1 MKCPDAPQHEIDV
14 AHQEKLCLSE
24 IAGLISEDVIIENP
38 ELGEPYTGKTSID
51 GLFEQIGVRAGIK
64 SFTTTILF
72 DQRNGSFMPV
82 PQESENGG

>member
-1 MKCPDAPQHEIDV
+1 MTRPDAPQHEIDV

-51 GLFEQIGVRAGIK
+51 GLFEHIGIRAGIK
-64 SFTTTILF
+64 SFASTLLLNK
-72 DQRNGSFMPV
+72 RNG
-82 PQESENGG
+82 

>member
-1 MKCPDAPQHEIDV
+1 
-14 AHQEKLCLSE
+14 LCLSE

-64 SFTTTILF
+64 SFATNLF
-72 DQRNGSFMPV
+72 LDKRNG
-82 PQESENGG
+82 